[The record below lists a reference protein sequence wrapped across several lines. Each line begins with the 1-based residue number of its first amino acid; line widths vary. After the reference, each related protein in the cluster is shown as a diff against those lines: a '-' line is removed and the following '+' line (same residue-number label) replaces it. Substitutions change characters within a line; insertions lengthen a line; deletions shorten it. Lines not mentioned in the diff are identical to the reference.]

1 MRIKKYAVVA
11 VTVILFFTFADAQSI
26 EGKGASFPNPIYKA
40 WSADYF
46 KATRKRVGYVATDSG
61 DGITSIVHKRVDFGA
76 SDKPLTPKELS
87 SDNLFSFPTVIGAI
101 AIVYHLDGVKD
112 GALKLSRE
120 ALYAIFSGKVTFWDD
135 PLITKENPSLPLPHT
150 PMNVIVRSDASGTTY
165 NFTDFLHHI
174 NSKFPVRE
182 QPKWEIKNRIEVSS
196 NSEVWAELHERKN
209 SIGYIEYAYKKR
221 LHMHAAKVENR
232 AGKFVPAT
240 VSSIQEALKNARWT
254 EENYYY
260 TTIVDSKG
268 NTSYPLASATFL
280 FISQEQNENNK
291 AVISFLDWVYLYG
304 DQKAIMIGYVPLPF
318 GIKKKIRAFWKR
330 RHLDR

>member
-1 MRIKKYAVVA
+1 
-11 VTVILFFTFADAQSI
+11 
-26 EGKGASFPNPIYKA
+26 
-40 WSADYF
+40 
-46 KATRKRVGYVATDSG
+46 
-61 DGITSIVHKRVDFGA
+61 
-76 SDKPLTPKELS
+76 
-87 SDNLFSFPTVIGAI
+87 
-101 AIVYHLDGVKD
+101 
-112 GALKLSRE
+112 
-120 ALYAIFSGKVTFWDD
+120 
-135 PLITKENPSLPLPHT
+135 
-150 PMNVIVRSDASGTTY
+150 
-165 NFTDFLHHI
+165 
-174 NSKFPVRE
+174 
-182 QPKWEIKNRIEVSS
+182 
-196 NSEVWAELHERKN
+196 
-209 SIGYIEYAYKKR
+209 
-221 LHMHAAKVENR
+221 MHAAKVENR

-304 DQKAIMIGYVPLPF
+304 DQKAIMFGYVPLPF